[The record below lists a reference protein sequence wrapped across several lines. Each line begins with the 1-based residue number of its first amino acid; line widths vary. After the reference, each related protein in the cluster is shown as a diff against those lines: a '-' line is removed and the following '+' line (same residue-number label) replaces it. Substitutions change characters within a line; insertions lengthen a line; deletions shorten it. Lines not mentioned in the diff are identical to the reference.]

1 MKFLVV
7 AKVKED
13 AISLCERINGLFKDI
28 GFYTVVG
35 EEIANASF
43 PLDCEGALIFT
54 DDLPIEMVYDIAGRF
69 LHGLSLFLTRRDKLV
84 IDTTKIHMGYIL
96 HMPFNDEELLEAI
109 QIVYFVAKGSFRHVY
124 ARMFGRFE
132 LLVDGKPVHFSNR
145 KAKELLALCID
156 HRGGEVSI
164 EEATDKLWEDRAYD
178 QQVKNLYRKA
188 VMSLHA
194 TLKEAGAEGL
204 LINGRGYCCVD
215 TKAFSCDYYSFLAG
229 GSDGMKAYVH
239 QRTYLFDYSWA
250 EETRSICEE
259 LYMKL
264 EK

>member
-7 AKVKED
+7 ANAKED
-13 AISLCERINGLFKDI
+13 AVSLCKRINGLFKDI
-28 GFYTVVG
+28 GLYTLTG
-35 EEIANASF
+35 EEISKASF

-54 DDLPIEMVYDIAGRF
+54 DDLPIETVYNIAGRF
-69 LHGLSLFLTRRDKLV
+69 LHGMSLFLTRRDKLV

-96 HMPFNDEELLEAI
+96 RMPFNDDELLQAI
-109 QIVYFVAKGSFRHVY
+109 QIVYFVAKSSFRRVY

-194 TLKEAGAEGL
+194 TLKGSGAEGVL
-204 LINGRGYCCVD
+204 VNGRGYCRVD
-215 TKAFSCDYYSFLAG
+215 TKMFTCDYYSFLAG
-229 GSDGMKAYVH
+229 GSDGMKAYEQMH
-239 QRTYLFDYSWA
+239 TYLFDYSWA

-259 LYMKL
+259 IYIKL
-264 EK
+264 SK